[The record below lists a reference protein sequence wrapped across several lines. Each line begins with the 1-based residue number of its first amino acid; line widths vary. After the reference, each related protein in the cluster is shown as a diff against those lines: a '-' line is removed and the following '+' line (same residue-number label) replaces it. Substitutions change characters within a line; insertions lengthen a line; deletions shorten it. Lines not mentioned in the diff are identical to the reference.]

1 MDLQPVVKHSVPL
14 CSEAKDL
21 VETGKIQLA
30 EGMLSEAYTLF
41 SEAFSIL
48 QQVTGPMHREVANCC
63 RYLAMVLYHAG
74 DMAGAIMQQHK
85 ELIINER
92 CLGLDHPDT
101 AHSYGHMALF
111 YHGLNQAELALRHVS
126 GIALAKL
133 VIRPRSP

>member
-1 MDLQPVVKHSVPL
+1 MNLQPVVKHSVPL

-63 RYLAMVLYHAG
+63 RILSWFC
-74 DMAGAIMQQHK
+74 IMQ
-85 ELIINER
+85 E
-92 CLGLDHPDT
+92 T
-101 AHSYGHMALF
+101 W
-111 YHGLNQAELALRHVS
+111 
-126 GIALAKL
+126 L
-133 VIRPRSP
+133 VR